1 MLDFPVHEVWQ
12 IISDAVG
19 RCYPKC
25 IFSFVFAGAIVWRYD
40 FLSKEWRGD
49 KTLACVGDLLELA
62 KGKEGAQRNA
72 FMVEFINQED
82 PFAKYIFFNFVHN
95 GKVYSRF
102 CLLEF
107 LLSLVESKDLFMYC
121 QI

>member
-1 MLDFPVHEVWQ
+1 MLDVPVHVVWQ
-12 IISDAVG
+12 MISDAVS

-72 FMVEFINQED
+72 FMVEFIDQED
-82 PFAKYIFFNFVHN
+82 PFAKYIFFF
-95 GKVYSRF
+95 KLRQLCYDEVYSRL
-102 CLLEF
+102 CLTISF
-107 LLSLVESKDLFMYC
+107 FFSGVKRSF
-121 QI
+121 

>member
-1 MLDFPVHEVWQ
+1 MLDVPVHVVWQ
-12 IISDAVG
+12 MISDAVS

-25 IFSFVFAGAIVWRYD
+25 IFSFVFVGAIVWRYD

-72 FMVEFINQED
+72 FMVEFIDQED
-82 PFAKYIFFNFVHN
+82 PFAKYIYFFLNYVSSVMT
-95 GKVYSRF
+95 KYIVD
-102 CLLEF
+102 CVLQF
-107 LLSLVESKDLFMYC
+107 LFSLVE
-121 QI
+121 

>member
-1 MLDFPVHEVWQ
+1 MNVLDVPVHVVWQ

-82 PFAKYIFFNFVHN
+82 PFAKYIFFNSVYN
-95 GKVYSRF
+95 DKVYSR
-102 CLLEF
+102 L
-107 LLSLVESKDLFMYC
+107 
-121 QI
+121 